1 MPHLAEGSG
10 VAPASPPTG
19 AGVRRAMETSPLPGS
34 LARHHAAGESAAR
47 QGHLRGLPR
56 SERAGAR
63 RPHAP
68 AAVGAAFS
76 RQPAHRRRL
85 LHGPG

>member
-34 LARHHAAGESAAR
+34 LARHHAAGEPAAR
-47 QGHLRGLPR
+47 QGHLRGL
-56 SERAGAR
+56 
-63 RPHAP
+63 PHAP

-76 RQPAHRRRL
+76 RQPRDLYTAL
-85 LHGPG
+85 GGAKNQCTEW